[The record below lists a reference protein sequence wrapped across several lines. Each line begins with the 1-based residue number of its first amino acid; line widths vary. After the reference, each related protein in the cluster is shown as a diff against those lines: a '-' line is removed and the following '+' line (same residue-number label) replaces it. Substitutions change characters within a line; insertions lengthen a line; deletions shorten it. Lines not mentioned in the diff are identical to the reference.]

1 MYRHW
6 FLTAIFLSGLATT
19 ALATG
24 PAESVMESEQV
35 LNELMAIPAKQ
46 IPRQLLA
53 DAQGIAIVP
62 NVIKIGFIGGAR
74 RGHGVVLV
82 RDAEGEW
89 SLPQFVTLTGGSVGF
104 QAGIQGA
111 DVVLVFTTRK
121 SVEHLM
127 RGEFTVGVDASA
139 AAGPVGRD
147 AAIGTDATLRSEI
160 YSYSRSRGLFLG
172 VALDG
177 SALEIDNEAH
187 DFYYGSPSGK
197 LPARIPKP
205 ADDLR
210 HFLTE
215 LTPRSPSDPA
225 ANDPQP
231 PQNSNRIIEGLR
243 RSVYQNAGQLHAQLT
258 PEWRQYLA
266 IPKELQNP
274 GTIPPADTLSEVI
287 KHYSTISTSKEYQR
301 LAKLPAFQRTYEV
314 LMEYEKAVSTS
325 HPVLELPPPPPH

>member
-1 MYRHW
+1 MYRS
-6 FLTAIFLSGLATT
+6 FILTAIFLGGFTTT
-19 ALATG
+19 AMALG
-24 PAESVMESEQV
+24 PAETVVEAEQI
-35 LNELMAIPAKQ
+35 LNEQMAIPARQ
-46 IPRQLLA
+46 IPRQLLSE
-53 DAQGIAIVP
+53 AQGIVIVP

-82 RDAEGEW
+82 RDVEGEW

-127 RGEFTVGVDASA
+127 RGEFTIGVDASA

-147 AAIGTDATLRSEI
+147 AAVGTDATLRSEI

-187 DFYYGSPSGK
+187 DYFYGTSSGK
-197 LPARIPKP
+197 IPARVPKA

-210 HFLTE
+210 HLLAEF
-215 LTPRSPSDPA
+215 SPHSVVEPGTSEPKPPA
-225 ANDPQP
+225 
-231 PQNSNRIIEGLR
+231 NSNRIIEGLR
-243 RSVYQNAGQLHAQLT
+243 RSVYQNAGQLHAQLS
-258 PEWRQYLA
+258 PEWRHYLA
-266 IPKELQNP
+266 LPKELQTP
-274 GTIPPADTLSEVI
+274 GTIPPADSLSQVI
-287 KHYSTISTSKEYQR
+287 KRYARINNSGEYQQ
-301 LAKLPAFQRTYEV
+301 LAKLPSFQRTYEV
-314 LMEYEKAVSTS
+314 LIEYEKAISKS
-325 HPVLELPPPPPH
+325 HPLLDLPAPPTQ